1 MRVLGI
7 DTSAPSGAVGF
18 LDGEQVV
25 FSEKARIKPGGSE
38 LIPALLA
45 EALERTGRTV
55 RELELITV
63 GIGPGS
69 YTGVRVG
76 LAIGKGLAFG
86 CGIPLVGVPTLEAL
100 AVNSSGTGLICALA
114 KSRPGEV
121 YAGFYRRQ
129 SASLKEVSPPAIWTV
144 SRLGTVLQEKGEGV
158 LFLGEVSAEVK
169 AELSTFLNATAAFG
183 RETEN
188 LIDGAHLARLGREKW
203 ERTQTNELDTVLPLY
218 LRRTEAEVRW
228 EERSGRADVSG

>member
-7 DTSAPSGAVGF
+7 DTSAQSGAVGF

-25 FSEKARIKPGGSE
+25 FSEQAKIKPGGSE
-38 LIPALLA
+38 RIPALIA
-45 EALERTGRTV
+45 EALARTGREV

-63 GIGPGS
+63 GVGPGS

-76 LAIGKGLAFG
+76 LAIAKGLAFG
-86 CGIPLVGVPTLEAL
+86 LGIPLVGVPTLEAL
-100 AVNSSGTGLICALA
+100 ALNSTGPEHICALA

-121 YAGFYRRQ
+121 YAGLYRKRETN
-129 SASLKEVSPPAIWTV
+129 LTEISPPTIWSV
-144 SRLGTVLQEKGEGV
+144 SSLAAMLREKGEHI

-169 AELSTFLNATAAFG
+169 AELMTVLKTKAFFGTAA
-183 RETEN
+183 EN
-188 LIDGAHLARLGREKW
+188 AVDGARLAGWGREKW
-203 ERTQTNELDTVLPLY
+203 ERTQKNELDTVLPLY